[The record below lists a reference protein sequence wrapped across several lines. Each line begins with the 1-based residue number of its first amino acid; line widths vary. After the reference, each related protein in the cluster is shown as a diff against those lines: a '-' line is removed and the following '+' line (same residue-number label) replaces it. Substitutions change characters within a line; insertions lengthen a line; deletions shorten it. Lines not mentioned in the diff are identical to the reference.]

1 MGGGVRK
8 EAGEKVN
15 DGLAGGT
22 NIDENFEGV
31 GARDAGMKRWK
42 EG

>member
-1 MGGGVRK
+1 MKEEGG
-8 EAGEKVN
+8 KVN
-15 DGLAGGT
+15 NGHAGAT
-22 NIDENFEGV
+22 NIDEYFEGV